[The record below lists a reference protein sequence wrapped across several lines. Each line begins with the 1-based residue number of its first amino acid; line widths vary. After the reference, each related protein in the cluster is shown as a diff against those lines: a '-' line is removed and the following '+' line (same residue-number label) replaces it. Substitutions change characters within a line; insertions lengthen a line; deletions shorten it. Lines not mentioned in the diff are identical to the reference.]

1 MRSPISL
8 LILIYMPLILAE
20 ITGFYPAFSYSIAW
34 LGSFLTFYLTLFS
47 PLRHLS
53 HDLPLQYQIM
63 RPIVLIQLI
72 FAGFM
77 CCTSIFYFTVHLD
90 SESLSN
96 IAKCQRLALLAH
108 AAIVTGMTL
117 LTKPLPTIKYKP
129 ISSEGLLY
137 KLCIIC
143 YVISSI
149 LNYVPALIQF
159 KYSLLFISITS
170 SAYLLIKG
178 MINRLPIP
186 LIFGGISFG
195 LNILNSTLTGYKESI
210 IINVLLLGF
219 LAFPYY
225 KKTILT
231 LAIPCMYLLMYA
243 LPTFTSVIRAQSWL
257 SGKPKE
263 IARQEAYQTFFD
275 ENKEDLINTTN
286 KEFLTNR
293 LSEIGMFTQ
302 YVKQVP
308 EQHPYY
314 GLEILTNSLLALIPR
329 TFWEEKPDTEKVAM
343 ERVYL
348 LNVANR
354 LSNVSAKTRPVVD
367 GYLSGGAFGVFIVM
381 LIYGLTTQWLCNTAE
396 KLFGGYQLGCII
408 MFNSIF
414 QQLWRG
420 NTFEFLLNNI
430 LYGYVLMLIIFWIM
444 RITKLLNPIT
454 DEDYTY

>member
-1 MRSPISL
+1 MRLPISL

-20 ITGFYPAFSYSIAW
+20 ITGFYPALSYSIAW
-34 LGSFLTFYLTLFS
+34 LGSFFIFHLTLFS
-47 PLRHLS
+47 PFRHLS
-53 HDLPLQYQIM
+53 HDLPLQHQIM
-63 RPIVLIQLI
+63 RPIILIQLI

-77 CCTSIFYFTVHLD
+77 CCTSIFYFTDHLD

-108 AAIVTGMTL
+108 AAIVTGMVL
-117 LTKPLPTIKYKP
+117 LIKPFPLIKYKLNNRN
-129 ISSEGLLY
+129 GLLY
-137 KLCIIC
+137 KLCIAC
-143 YVISSI
+143 YVISNA

-159 KYSLLFISITS
+159 KYSLLSISITC
-170 SAYLLIKG
+170 SAYLFIKG
-178 MINRLPIP
+178 MINRLPTP
-186 LIFGGISFG
+186 LVFGGISFG

-210 IINVLLLGF
+210 IINVLLIGF
-219 LAFPYY
+219 LAFPHY

-231 LAIPCMYLLMYA
+231 LLIPCIYLLIYV
-243 LPTFTSVIRAQSWL
+243 LPTFTSIIRAQSWL

-263 IARQEAYQTFFD
+263 LARQEAYQTFFD
-275 ENKEDLINTTN
+275 ENNEDLINANN

-314 GLEILTNSLLALIPR
+314 GLDILTNSLLALVPR
-329 TFWEEKPDTEKVAM
+329 VFWQEKPDTEKVAM
-343 ERVYL
+343 ERVYT

-354 LSNVSAKTRPVVD
+354 ASNVSAKTRPVVD
-367 GYLSGGAFGVFIVM
+367 GYLSGGTFGVFVSM
-381 LIYGLTTQWLCNTAE
+381 VIYGLTTQWLCNTSE

-430 LYGYVLMLIIFWIM
+430 LYGYVLMLLIFCAM
-444 RITKLLNPIT
+444 RKLLYPIP

>member
-1 MRSPISL
+1 
-8 LILIYMPLILAE
+8 MPLILAE
-20 ITGFYPAFSYSIAW
+20 ITGFYPALSYSIAW
-34 LGSFLTFYLTLFS
+34 VGSSLIFYLTLFS
-47 PLRHLS
+47 PFRYLS

-63 RPIVLIQLI
+63 RPIILIQLI

-77 CCTSIFYFTVHLD
+77 CCTSIFYFTDHFD

-108 AAIVTGMTL
+108 AAIVTGMIL
-117 LTKPLPTIKYKP
+117 LTKPLPIIKYKL

-149 LNYVPALIQF
+149 LNYAPALIQF
-159 KYSLLFISITS
+159 KHSLLFISITS

-178 MINRLPIP
+178 MINCLPIP

-231 LAIPCMYLLMYA
+231 LAIPCIYLLMYA

-263 IARQEAYQTFFD
+263 LARQEAYQTFFD

-308 EQHPYY
+308 NQHPYY

-329 TFWEEKPDTEKVAM
+329 AFWEEKPDTEKVAM
-343 ERVYL
+343 ERVYV

-381 LIYGLTTQWLCNTAE
+381 LTYGLTTQWLCNTAE

-430 LYGYVLMLIIFWIM
+430 LYGYVLMLIIFWTM